1 MDCCAGTVWLHQS
14 ASVIIRTKN
23 EQAGLPATLDVVF
36 AQCVP
41 PHQVIVIDSGS
52 RDATLAIARRYPV
65 CALTISPREWGYSRA
80 LNQAAMHAHG
90 SVLVCL
96 SAHCVPLDR
105 HWLGNLLRHFVDD
118 RVAGVWRPQLRP
130 GRPVPPPGPPSWQHP
145 GDYTY
150 PTRTWGLSNTNAA
163 VRRLLWEEIPFD
175 ESMPAAED
183 KAWGRAVLE
192 RGYCIVH
199 DPAAAAWHA
208 YHSPIPA
215 FRRQRAVN
223 EGLARLFPD
232 ERRDLGG
239 QFDVAGRAVVRT
251 MRPHAAVRDP
261 QLFWADVRRAPA
273 SVAAIVGGMVA
284 RKASR

>member
-1 MDCCAGTVWLHQS
+1 MGFVCGDGWLQS

-23 EQAGLPATLDVVF
+23 EQHGIAATLDAVF
-36 AQCVP
+36 SQCLP
-41 PHQVIVIDSGS
+41 PRQVIVIDSGS

-65 CALTISPREWGYSRA
+65 CALTISPRDWGYSRA
-80 LNQAAMHAHG
+80 LNQAAAHACG

-105 HWLGNLLRHFVDD
+105 HWLGNLLRHFADE
-118 RVAGVWRPQLRP
+118 RVAGVWGPQLRP
-130 GRPVPPPGPPSWQHP
+130 GRPVPPVGEPIWQHP
-145 GDYTY
+145 GEYTY
-150 PTRTWGLSNTNAA
+150 ETRTWGLSNANAA
-163 VRRLLWEEIPFD
+163 VRRSLWEQVPFD

-192 RGYCIVH
+192 REYCIVH
-199 DPAAAAWHA
+199 EPAAAVWHA

-232 ERRDLGG
+232 EQRDVRG
-239 QFDVAGRAVVRT
+239 QFDVAGRAVMRTVR
-251 MRPHAAVRDP
+251 RNLDARDP
-261 QLFWADVRRAPA
+261 RQAWADVKRAPT
-273 SVAAIVGGMVA
+273 SVAAIVGGMLA
-284 RKASR
+284 PKAKR